1 MPRSSSDSPH
11 ARAWRHFRSTPRW
24 WGLGLLVLVLL
35 VAFWRLGL
43 WQFENATSNAQQ
55 QVAEAA
61 QQRPPGELEELLPLG
76 STFPAPERGR
86 TATTSGTFTGEQFL
100 VPDRQLD
107 GETGAWVVSRF
118 ETDAGASLAVLRGL
132 LPGEAP
138 AQAPALPE
146 ELTGPVELAGALEA
160 GEEPSSSR
168 DAAEGVHG
176 SVDLAWLANT
186 WPSPIH
192 NGYLFAQEVTADGE
206 PVEFAPGA
214 LEVVPPPAPESAGW
228 DWQNAGY
235 ALQWWLFA
243 LFGVWVAV
251 RMLYDESRRAALEPV
266 AEKDSDEA
274 PAPEGEPAYRG

>member
-1 MPRSSSDSPH
+1 MTRSSSDSPH

-132 LPGEAP
+132 LGRG
-138 AQAPALPE
+138 LD
-146 ELTGPVELAGALEA
+146 LLLA
-160 GEEPSSSR
+160 
-168 DAAEGVHG
+168 
-176 SVDLAWLANT
+176 DLH
-186 WPSPIH
+186 PR
-192 NGYLFAQEVTADGE
+192 
-206 PVEFAPGA
+206 
-214 LEVVPPPAPESAGW
+214 
-228 DWQNAGY
+228 
-235 ALQWWLFA
+235 
-243 LFGVWVAV
+243 AV
-251 RMLYDESRRAALEPV
+251 RHERHDQQERRHPQHHRPAA
-266 AEKDSDEA
+266 A
-274 PAPEGEPAYRG
+274 RGPPRRRR